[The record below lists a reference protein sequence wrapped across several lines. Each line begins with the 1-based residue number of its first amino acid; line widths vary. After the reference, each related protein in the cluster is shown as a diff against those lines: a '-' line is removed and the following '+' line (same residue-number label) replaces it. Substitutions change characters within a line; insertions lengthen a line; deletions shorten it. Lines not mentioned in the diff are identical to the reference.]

1 MGILGVLAAI
11 AVLVGGVQ
19 TAVLTPPSD
28 HQTSASTGTPT
39 VEIQTARADGHH
51 TLAQSNR

>member
-19 TAVLTPPSD
+19 TAVLTPSSD
-28 HQTSASTGTPT
+28 HQTSASARTPT
-39 VEIQTARADGHH
+39 DEVQTVRAETRQ
-51 TLAQSNR
+51 TLVQSNR